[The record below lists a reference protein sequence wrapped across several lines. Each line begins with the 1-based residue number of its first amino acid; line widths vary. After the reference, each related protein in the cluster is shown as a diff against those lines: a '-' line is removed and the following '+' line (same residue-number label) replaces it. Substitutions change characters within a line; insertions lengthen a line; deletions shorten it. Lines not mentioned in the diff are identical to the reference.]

1 MSPTH
6 PRRSGRVRGEEEVV
20 FEHSNLMFEHSK
32 LMFEHSKLSA
42 ALHIVLLS
50 CLCWVLSSIIFKG
63 EETTEQ

>member
-1 MSPTH
+1 M
-6 PRRSGRVRGEEEVV
+6 RGEEEVV